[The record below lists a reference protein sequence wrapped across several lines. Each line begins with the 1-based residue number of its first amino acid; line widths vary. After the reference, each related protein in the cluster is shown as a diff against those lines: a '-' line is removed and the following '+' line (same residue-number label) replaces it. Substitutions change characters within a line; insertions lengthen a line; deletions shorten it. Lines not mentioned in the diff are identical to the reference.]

1 MTYALVLTAVELD
14 HTVGVHLHAPHLKRT
29 QGITQGVH
37 RALSAPLDDS
47 VGCACCGMT
56 DVAYDYVLY
65 LLSS

>member
-29 QGITQGVH
+29 QGVH

-47 VGCACCGMT
+47 VGCA
-56 DVAYDYVLY
+56 VLAVG
-65 LLSS
+65 